1 VPYTFVDSFGLK
13 TKQIMAEDGK
23 VSERSS
29 YSPRTSFT
37 ADSPYYTSYVEG
49 EMRQIHVLSDT
60 LRDISARAKTFG
72 KCGAL
77 MAEAT
82 RRLALACRLQPSLPQ
97 QEGEQDFEGD
107 GKVAK
112 ERREAVG
119 DEMMTVLSTLGEVG
133 LSCPKLFFQ
142 SSMCQGM

>member
-1 VPYTFVDSFGLK
+1 
-13 TKQIMAEDGK
+13 
-23 VSERSS
+23 
-29 YSPRTSFT
+29 
-37 ADSPYYTSYVEG
+37 
-49 EMRQIHVLSDT
+49 MRQIHVLSDT

-82 RRLALACRLQPSLPQ
+82 RRLALACRLHPSLPQ
-97 QEGEQDFEGD
+97 QEGEQDFEVD
-107 GKVAK
+107 GKVVK

-133 LSCPKLFFQ
+133 LSWRKVFF
-142 SSMCQGM
+142 